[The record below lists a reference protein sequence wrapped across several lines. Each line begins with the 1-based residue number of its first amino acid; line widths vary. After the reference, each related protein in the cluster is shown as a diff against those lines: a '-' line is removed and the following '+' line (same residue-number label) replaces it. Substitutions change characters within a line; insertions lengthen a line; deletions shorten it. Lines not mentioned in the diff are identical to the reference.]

1 MADRSPPF
9 RIEPLDDNHDRTAF
23 ACGVPALDRYLRE
36 QISQDI
42 RRRVANCFVAVDI
55 ATGAIA
61 GYYTL
66 AATGVALAELAPAL
80 VKKLPRYPVIPAALL
95 GRLAVS
101 VDYKGRGLGTALMV
115 DAIRRV
121 ARGDLAVF
129 ALFVDAK
136 DEAARTFYERHGFEL
151 LPGEPRRLCLPIATA
166 LKIIENE

>member
-1 MADRSPPF
+1 MADRSPTF
-9 RIEPLDDNHDRTAF
+9 RIEPLSDSHDRTAF
-23 ACGVPALDRYLRE
+23 ACGIPALDRYLRE
-36 QISQDI
+36 QVSQDI
-42 RRRVANCFVAVDI
+42 RRRVANCFVAVEI
-55 ATGAIA
+55 ATGAVA

-66 AATGVALAELAPAL
+66 AATGVALADLAPSL

-101 VDYKGRGLGTALMV
+101 QDFKGQGLGTALMA

-136 DEAARTFYERHGFEL
+136 DEAARAFYERHGFER
-151 LPGEPRRLCLPIATA
+151 LPGDTRRLCLPIATA
-166 LKIIENE
+166 LKIIEAE